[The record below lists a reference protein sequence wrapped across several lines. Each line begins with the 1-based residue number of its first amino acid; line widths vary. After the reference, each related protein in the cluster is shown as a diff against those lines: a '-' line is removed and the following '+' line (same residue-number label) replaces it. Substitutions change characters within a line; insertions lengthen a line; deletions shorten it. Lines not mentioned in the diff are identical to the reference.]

1 MLVLPT
7 LQSQHGDAG
16 GYPVHTVLSLAEKHK
31 DRQATLNSRPFL
43 VPHSNTQQHKNSFI
57 VPTMTDWNH
66 LSDDQAK
73 APVLEDFKWL
83 ITTVT
88 SVCTLPSHHITKG
101 RSCDISQSVVFCE
114 NNNNKTANETKM
126 CEKICNN
133 RKPTTLD
140 LLYKYYVPS
149 SCFTRYKSKISTVCT
164 PACLR
169 SFPSIAFETFPTVK
183 KKD

>member
-83 ITTVT
+83 ITTIT

-101 RSCDISQSVVFCE
+101 RSCDIQDQEQMTPAGRWCPWAVQARLLTPLTFALRRLSPLATFTSGAYFC
-114 NNNNKTANETKM
+114 KFYTAN
-126 CEKICNN
+126 
-133 RKPTTLD
+133 
-140 LLYKYYVPS
+140 
-149 SCFTRYKSKISTVCT
+149 F
-164 PACLR
+164 
-169 SFPSIAFETFPTVK
+169 
-183 KKD
+183 KDIFGGP